1 MKAGIVSLSIVA
13 GVAVAAWS
21 GVAVAQK
28 AQSGTAVYLGGEAR
42 VKALYSWPNTCS
54 DVSVCGG
61 PSVEETVKHYLE
73 QGLKRDG
80 YTDSTV
86 AVRRSGSGY
95 QAVFTGAAQKTY
107 PKAVTSFLAA
117 GDKALATA
125 REIAASKTAD
135 GKSQWPYTWR
145 FFLPVGLAMV
155 NNPTVELLHFPPDYS
170 LTDKQDYLNSA
181 TTDRWAM
188 LLAQNGI
195 PADKSPAYQ
204 AIIDINP
211 IAAPASD
218 GSKLEGVEGKFTSY
232 ITDML
237 GQWTN
242 NPATPYYG
250 KPMVAFGSPVR
261 QWLATQYGLKLQV
274 DQVGLLSLP
283 SGVVP
288 VIGANHPSQIFY
300 TAWNDTTPKTENFD
314 KGMQV
319 MTQDLIAACW
329 QARMGQAPQSDP
341 QAIATDCTRYWV
353 TNNKQVCTLL
363 ETTIYNKT
371 PEQAQAICSALPPAT
386 AQAAEAALQAASL
399 AD

>member
-1 MKAGIVSLSIVA
+1 MKARSLVLAATAAVA
-13 GVAVAAWS
+13 MVAVS
-21 GVAVAQK
+21 GVAAAQK
-28 AQSGTAVYLGGEAR
+28 APQGTTVSLGGEAR

-54 DVSVCGG
+54 DVSVCGAA
-61 PSVEETVKHYLE
+61 SIEDTVRHYLE
-73 QGLKRDG
+73 QSLKRDG
-80 YTDSTV
+80 YADSTV
-86 AVRRSGSGY
+86 TVRRTATGY
-95 QAVFTGAAQKTY
+95 QATFTGSAQKTY
-107 PKAVTSFLAA
+107 PKAVAAFLNA

-125 REIAASKTAD
+125 RSIAASKTPEGA
-135 GKSQWPYTWR
+135 SQWPYSWR

-218 GSKLEGVEGKFTSY
+218 GKKLEGVEGKFTSY

-237 GQWTN
+237 GQWTS

-250 KPMVAFGSPVR
+250 KPMVAFGGPVR
-261 QWLATQYGLKLQV
+261 AWLKAQYGLELQV

-288 VIGANHPSQIFY
+288 VIAANHPSQIFY
-300 TAWNDTTPKTENFD
+300 TAWNDTTPKTENFE

-329 QARMGQAPQSDP
+329 QARMGQAPASDP
-341 QAIATDCTRYWV
+341 QKTAADCTQQWV

-363 ETTIYNKT
+363 ETTIYKKT
-371 PEQAQAICSALPPAT
+371 EEQAQAICSALPPV
-386 AQAAEAALQAASL
+386 AQGRDGALQAASL

>member
-1 MKAGIVSLSIVA
+1 MRVKSLILAATAALAMVA
-13 GVAVAAWS
+13 FS
-21 GVAVAQK
+21 GVAAAQK
-28 AQSGTAVYLGGEAR
+28 ALPATAVPLGNEAR
-42 VKALYSWPNTCS
+42 VKALFSWPNTCA

-61 PSVEETVKHYLE
+61 PSLEETVKHYLT
-73 QGLKRDG
+73 QSLARDG

-86 AVRRSGSGY
+86 AVRRTPRGY
-95 QAVFTGAAQKTY
+95 QAVFTGAASKTY
-107 PKAVTSFLAA
+107 PKALTAFLAA
-117 GDKALATA
+117 GDLALADA
-125 REIAASKTAD
+125 RGIAASKTPD
-135 GKSQWPYTWR
+135 GKSQWPYSWR

-188 LLAQNGI
+188 LLAQNGV
-195 PADKSPAYQ
+195 PPDKSPAYQ

-218 GSKLEGVEGKFTSY
+218 GKTLETVEGKFTDY
-232 ITDML
+232 IVAML
-237 GQWTN
+237 GQWTG
-242 NPATPYYG
+242 NPQTPYYG

-261 QWLATQYGLKLQV
+261 EWLAKQFGLKLQV

-300 TAWNDTTPKTENFD
+300 TAWNDTTPKTENFQ

-329 QARMGQAPQSDP
+329 QARMGQAPSADAQKT
-341 QAIATDCTRYWV
+341 AADCTTYWI
-353 TNNKQVCTLL
+353 TNNQQACMLL
-363 ETTIYNKT
+363 ETTIYKKSE
-371 PEQAQAICSALPPAT
+371 PEAKAICSALPPT
-386 AQAAEAALQAASL
+386 ALGRGPGIEAAAL